1 MSWRTSEWCSR
12 ASSTALLGLVMLLP
26 LPSVEAQP
34 ASAQVETMRILHPRE
49 FEILQSHA
57 QAFVSAKAYE
67 GYALESGET
76 PQAWFQIRQRG
87 RTVLVA
93 ENAPGGLVIRVPAG
107 AEPLASDVLRLRE
120 HFRIWV
126 VHSGPSV
133 EK

>member
-1 MSWRTSEWCSR
+1 
-12 ASSTALLGLVMLLP
+12 MLLP
-26 LPSVEAQP
+26 LPSVDARP

-67 GYALESGET
+67 GYALETGGT
-76 PQAWFQIRQRG
+76 PEAWFQIRHRG
-87 RTVLVA
+87 RAVLVA
-93 ENAPGGLVIRVPAG
+93 ENAADGLVIRVPAG
-107 AEPLASDVLRLRE
+107 AEPLAPDVLRLRE

-133 EK
+133 EE